1 MRSKQT
7 EAQYCNHMGNGTAT
21 TRIRIAAILI
31 FFSFFTYFSTNSA
44 YAQPNGE
51 AIFDAKCSSCHAAS
65 ADNGT
70 GPGLKG
76 VLERIPAGDWKY
88 KWVKNPAAMIASGD
102 AYAVKI
108 KSKYPTVMEAQNLK
122 DEEIDAVL
130 AWANTGPREVV
141 AVDKKDAGTGDGGG
155 AAAESGSGF
164 WLGVILLT
172 VLILLITVLRFTKA
186 NLRNAVREKDGLEE
200 EPIMPFFTAA
210 RTWMDNNKTKVG
222 LIGIFFVCLFVRWS
236 WYELKDVGV
245 YAHEVKPGVWEG
257 YHPEQPIKFSHRI
270 HAGDNKI
277 ACQYCHNT
285 VEKSKTASIPSANVC
300 MNCHKAI
307 KQGPET
313 GKDEIAKIY
322 KAVGWNPDSMRY
334 MTPEQP
340 IKWVKVHNLPDFVF
354 FSHQQHVVVGKQAC
368 ENCHGDVTKMD
379 AVEQQRPL
387 TMGWCVECHRTTN
400 VDMGEDAEGKFT
412 GNKYYENMHAKLKMK
427 YKGQT
432 KFTVENIGGL
442 ECARCHY

>member
-21 TRIRIAAILI
+21 NRIRIAAILF
-31 FFSFFTYFSTNSA
+31 FFSFFTYFSTNTA

-51 AIFDAKCSSCHAAS
+51 AIFDSKCSSCHSAT

-76 VLERIPAGDWKY
+76 VLGRIPKGDWKY
-88 KWVKNPAAMIASGD
+88 KWVTNPAAVIASGD
-102 AYAVKI
+102 AYAVGLKA
-108 KSKYPTVMEAQNLK
+108 KYPTVMTAQNLSK
-122 DEEIDAVL
+122 EEIDAVL
-130 AWANTGPREVV
+130 TWVDPGPRDPKPV
-141 AVDKKDAGTGDGGG
+141 AGGPVIGDPTAPKADG
-155 AAAESGSGF
+155 GSGF

-172 VLILLITVLRFTKA
+172 VLILLITVLRFTKI
-186 NLRNAVREKDGLEE
+186 NLRNAVREKDGQEE
-200 EPIMPFFTAA
+200 EPAMPFFTAA
-210 RTWMDNNKTKVG
+210 RTWMDNNKTRVG
-222 LIGIFFVCLFVRWS
+222 LIGIFLVCLFVRWS
-236 WYELKDVGV
+236 WYELKDIGV

-285 VEKSKTASIPSANVC
+285 VEKSKTASIPSTNVC

-322 KAVGWNPDSMRY
+322 KSVGWNPDSMRY
-334 MTPEQP
+334 LTKEEPV
-340 IKWVKVHNLPDFVF
+340 KWVKVHNLPDFVF

-387 TMGWCVECHRTTN
+387 TMGWCIDCHRTTDVTKN
-400 VDMGEDAEGKFT
+400 LQE
-412 GNKYYENMHAKLKMK
+412 NKYYERLHENLKKK
-427 YKGQT
+427 YKRDD

>member
-21 TRIRIAAILI
+21 NRIRIAAILF
-31 FFSFFTYFSTNSA
+31 FFSFFTYFSTNTA

-51 AIFDAKCSSCHAAS
+51 AIFDSKCSSCHAAT

-76 VLERIPAGDWKY
+76 VLGRIPKGDWKY
-88 KWVKNPAAMIASGD
+88 KWVTNPQGMINSGD
-102 AYAVKI
+102 AYAVALKA
-108 KSKYPTVMEAQNLK
+108 KYPTVMSAQNLSK
-122 DEEIDAVL
+122 EDIDAVL
-130 AWANTGPREVV
+130 AWVDPGPRDPKPV
-141 AVDKKDAGTGDGGG
+141 AGGPVIGDPTAPKADG
-155 AAAESGSGF
+155 GSGF
-164 WLGVILLT
+164 WLGVILLV
-172 VLILLITVLRFTKA
+172 VLILLITVLRFTKI
-186 NLRNAVREKDGLEE
+186 NLRNAVREKDGQEE
-200 EPIMPFFTAA
+200 EPAMPFFTAA
-210 RTWMDNNKTKVG
+210 RTWMDNNKTRVG
-222 LIGIFFVCLFVRWS
+222 LIGIFLVCLFVRWS
-236 WYELKDVGV
+236 WYELKDIGV

-313 GKDEIAKIY
+313 GKEEIAKIY

-334 MTPEQP
+334 LTKEEPV
-340 IKWVKVHNLPDFVF
+340 KWVKVHNLPDFVF

-387 TMGWCVECHRTTN
+387 TMGWCVDCHRTTN
-400 VDMGEDAEGKFT
+400 VDMGEDAEGNFK
-412 GNKYYENMHAKLKMK
+412 GNKYYENMHAKLKLK

>member
-21 TRIRIAAILI
+21 NRIRIAAILF
-31 FFSFFTYFSTNSA
+31 FFSFFTYFSTNTA

-51 AIFDAKCSSCHAAS
+51 AIFDSKCSSCHSAT

-76 VLERIPAGDWKY
+76 VLGRIPKGDWKY
-88 KWVKNPAAMIASGD
+88 KWVTNPAGMLASGD
-102 AYAVKI
+102 KYATDLKA
-108 KSKYPTVMEAQNLK
+108 KYPTVMSAQNLSK
-122 DEEIDAVL
+122 EEIDAVL
-130 AWANTGPREVV
+130 TWVDPGPRDPKPV
-141 AVDKKDAGTGDGGG
+141 AGGPVIGDPTAPKADG
-155 AAAESGSGF
+155 GSGF

-172 VLILLITVLRFTKA
+172 VLILLITVLRFTKI
-186 NLRNAVREKDGLEE
+186 NLRNAVREKDGQEE
-200 EPIMPFFTAA
+200 EPAMPFFTAA
-210 RTWMDNNKTKVG
+210 RTWMDNNKTRVG
-222 LIGIFFVCLFVRWS
+222 LIGIFLVCLFVRWS
-236 WYELKDVGV
+236 WYELKDIGV

-322 KAVGWNPDSMRY
+322 KSVGWNPDSMRY
-334 MTPEQP
+334 LTKEEPV
-340 IKWVKVHNLPDFVF
+340 KWVKVHNLPDFVF

-387 TMGWCVECHRTTN
+387 TMGWCIDCHRTTDVTKN
-400 VDMGEDAEGKFT
+400 LQE
-412 GNKYYENMHAKLKMK
+412 NKYYERLHENLKKK
-427 YKGQT
+427 YKRDD

>member
-31 FFSFFTYFSTNSA
+31 FFSFFTYFSTNTA

-51 AIFDAKCSSCHAAS
+51 AIFDSKCSSCHAAT

-70 GPGLKG
+70 GPGLQG
-76 VLERIPAGDWKY
+76 VLGRIPKGDWKY
-88 KWVKNPAAMIASGD
+88 KWVTNPQGMINSGD
-102 AYAVKI
+102 AYAVALKA
-108 KSKYPTVMEAQNLK
+108 KYPTVMSAQNLSK
-122 DEEIDAVL
+122 EEIDAVL
-130 AWANTGPREVV
+130 AWVDPGHGPVAPTGPTGTTGTKGPV
-141 AVDKKDAGTGDGGG
+141 AD
-155 AAAESGSGF
+155 SGSGF

-172 VLILLITVLRFTKA
+172 VLILLITVLRFTKI
-186 NLRNAVREKDGLEE
+186 NLRNAVREKDGQEE
-200 EPIMPFFTAA
+200 EPAMPFFTAA

-222 LIGIFFVCLFVRWS
+222 LIGIFLVCLFVRWS
-236 WYELKDVGV
+236 WYELKDIGV

-313 GKDEIAKIY
+313 GKEEIAKIY
-322 KAVGWNPDSMRY
+322 KSVGWNPDSMRY
-334 MTPEQP
+334 LTKEEPV
-340 IKWVKVHNLPDFVF
+340 KWVKVHNLPDFVF

-387 TMGWCVECHRTTN
+387 TMGWCVDCHRTTDVTKN
-400 VDMGEDAEGKFT
+400 LQE
-412 GNKYYENMHAKLKMK
+412 NKYYERLHENLKKK
-427 YKGQT
+427 YKRDD